1 MTKKDTKKPG
11 NEFSKIDPV
20 LQKRIGWTP
29 HEPQQE
35 ILDEL
40 SQFTAIC
47 AGARFGK
54 TMLCAYLALRQ
65 LLLPEQHI
73 WVIAPTYGLSEKIYS
88 YLVKWIG
95 KGFPNDFK
103 RGIITATNRKG
114 EGRIENK
121 MTNSWIE
128 FKSAENPAS
137 LLGEELDLAILDE
150 SPRIKANVW
159 ESYVYQRLTSRKGKA
174 VFIGTPEGKG
184 WFYREFVKGQDPK
197 NKDNA
202 SFTFTSK
209 DNPYWGRPKSSPEQE
224 WEKAKKR
231 LPERVFK
238 QEHVAKFIEGASQ
251 VFRGIDKI
259 TGNTLKDVQFGH
271 YYTMGVDIGKYE
283 DFTVLTVIDRNT
295 HEVVA
300 WERFNKIDYPLQ
312 RKRIKALADRYNRA
326 RIIIDSTGVGDPI
339 TTDLQRMGLILDDFK
354 FTNTSKEQLIEKL
367 AVYIERKLITIPDI
381 QVLIN
386 ELENFGYEYTPSK
399 KIRYSA
405 PEGNHDDCV
414 ISLALAVWGLF
425 KDKPPQKDLIQQEI
439 EKREK
444 PKTGSDI

>member
-1 MTKKDTKKPG
+1 MTKKNTKRIG
-11 NEFSKIDPV
+11 NEFSKIDKV

-29 HEPQQE
+29 HEAQQE
-35 ILDEL
+35 ILNGL
-40 SQFTAIC
+40 AQFTAIC
-47 AGARFGK
+47 AGTRFGK
-54 TMLCAYLALRQ
+54 SMLAAYIALRQ
-65 LLLPEQHI
+65 LLLAEQHI
-73 WVIAPTYGLSEKIYS
+73 WVVAPTYGLSEKIYA
-88 YLVKWIG
+88 YIVKWLG
-95 KGFPNDFK
+95 RGFGNDLKKGLIRVSD
-103 RGIITATNRKG
+103 RKG
-114 EGRIENK
+114 EAKIEYK
-121 MTNSWIE
+121 LTGSWIE
-128 FKSAENPAS
+128 FKSAENPTS

-159 ESYVYQRLTSRKGKA
+159 ESYIYQRLTSRKGKA
-174 VFIGTPEGKG
+174 VFIGTPRGKG
-184 WFYREFVKGQDPK
+184 WFYREFVKGEDPE
-197 NKDNA
+197 NKENA

-209 DNPYWGRPKSSPEQE
+209 DNPYWGRPKSSPEEE
-224 WEKAKKR
+224 WRKAKER

-326 RIIIDSTGVGDPI
+326 RIVIDSTGTGDPI

-367 AVYIERKLITIPDI
+367 AVYIERKLITIPEI

-386 ELENFGYEYTPSK
+386 ELETFGYEYTPSK
-399 KIRYSA
+399 KIKYSA
-405 PEGNHDDCV
+405 PQGMHDDCV

-425 KDKPPQKDLIQQEI
+425 KDKPPQKDPVQQEL
-439 EKREK
+439 ERRDR
-444 PKTGSDI
+444 PKISSDI